1 MPSLPVK
8 FNYFHITSDPISSN
22 LMFYVSKTY
31 QSIPFRINSA
41 DNTEYVGHVAQQESR
56 HCSNTDPSGN
66 LGL

>member
-1 MPSLPVK
+1 
-8 FNYFHITSDPISSN
+8 
-22 LMFYVSKTY
+22 VSKTY

-66 LGL
+66 L